1 MTNTTS
7 SKHSK
12 ANKGPTLGGLTA
24 VGRPW
29 MSQGHKHD
37 VVYRIKKNKATKQS
51 AKANH
56 RIKPKRKKK

>member
-1 MTNTTS
+1 MTNTHS
-7 SKHSK
+7 GKHSK
-12 ANKGPTLGGLTA
+12 GSKGPTLGGLQA

-29 MSQGHKHD
+29 LNQGHKHD
-37 VVYRIKKNKATKQS
+37 VVYRIKKNEATKQS